1 MRGWNG
7 PHVEIPVAPQTLNK
21 PHTPQWNKTHL
32 RSGKGNRLNFW
43 YISLKSGYR
52 LNAMYV
58 LKKQKTNLFL
68 KKPGFQMIALS
79 SSEQSLN
86 DYTWGKRGW
95 PCSHPCWFTSL
106 KTTFDF
112 TSFNVQGAH
121 VRYIKILTYSEAL
134 DAKFPFFSRLSCLV
148 IPRRDLNTKKTK
160 LNVWKNEQ
168 NASESC

>member
-1 MRGWNG
+1 MKGWNG
-7 PHVEIPVAPQTLNK
+7 PLVEIPVAFQTLNK

-32 RSGKGNRLNFW
+32 RSEKGNRLNFW

-58 LKKQKTNLFL
+58 LKKQKRNLFL

-112 TSFNVQGAH
+112 TSFNVQG
-121 VRYIKILTYSEAL
+121 VKDNSPRSIYENSNILRG
-134 DAKFPFFSRLSCLV
+134 FRPCLHGV
-148 IPRRDLNTKKTK
+148 GDPGL
-160 LNVWKNEQ
+160 VG
-168 NASESC
+168 